1 MRVPIT
7 SATIVD
13 HLKHGILD
21 RLLSDNG
28 GLYSLQAF
36 RIFSSEWGFDH
47 VTSSHTTS

>member
-1 MRVPIT
+1 MRAPIT

-28 GLYSLQAF
+28 GLYSSQAV
-36 RIFSSEWGFDH
+36 RIFASEWGFDH
-47 VTSSHTTS
+47 VTSRYTTS